1 MQSWS
6 LQKFVDEY
14 GVAAAAGIWQKSR
27 QTVEQALN
35 AERDIKVV
43 MIDGNC
49 EIHEFKLL
57 GRIGAGRADRLM
69 NSF

>member
-14 GVAAAAGIWQKSR
+14 GVTAAAAIWQKSR

-43 MIDGNC
+43 CIDGFY
-49 EIHEFKLL
+49 EVHEFKLL
-57 GRIGAGRADRLM
+57 GRISFARAIRFM
-69 NSF
+69 NN